1 MNVDQSKMPLVQAIN
16 KHIKNNPISFH
27 VPGHKNGI
35 LTGDPAHKGDM
46 TELTGLDDLHDAE
59 GPIAEAQ
66 ALLSNL
72 YGSTSSHFLVNGST
86 SGNMAAILAT
96 CTDGDYILVQRNCH
110 KSVWNG
116 IRLAGAV
123 PVLLEPEWEE
133 KGESVLGVSLET
145 VKEALEAF
153 PNAKA
158 CVLTYPT
165 YYGFTYSI
173 EGIIGE
179 LHARGIPCIV
189 DEAHGAHFQASD
201 KFPESALALGADI
214 VIQSAHK
221 MLPAMTMGSYLH
233 IKGPRVDEGRLKEYL
248 SMLQSSSPSYPI
260 MASLDY
266 ARSYLGTMTPSEVD
280 RGLEAISG
288 FISKLDRLHPGLE
301 VVRADDPLKVLVRF
315 TGWSGYRLQKRLE
328 EIGVFAELADPRQVL
343 FIFPL
348 LKESDGFPYGEALER
363 IRAMLEGEGDGV
375 KRKETFIPP
384 ASSRSY
390 SLLSMEWKEMKD
402 RDEEA
407 VSLQSAAGRISSQ
420 MIIPYPPG
428 IPLLLKGEA
437 ITDDVMV
444 RLKEYV
450 DMGAAIQGR
459 HELKEKKIY
468 VFKELEEQS

>member
-16 KHIKNNPISFH
+16 NHITNDPISFH

-35 LTGDPAHKGDM
+35 LTGNPSQKGDL

-59 GPIAEAQ
+59 GPIEEAQ
-66 ALLSNL
+66 ALLSDL

-96 CTDGDYILVQRNCH
+96 CTAGDYVLVQRNCH

-153 PNAKA
+153 PDAKA

-165 YYGFTYSI
+165 YYGFTYPI
-173 EGIIGE
+173 DGIIGE
-179 LHARGIPCIV
+179 LHRQGIPCIV

-201 KFPESALALGADI
+201 EFPESALALGADI

-221 MLPAMTMGSYLH
+221 MLPAMTMGSFLH
-233 IKGPRVDEGRLKEYL
+233 IKGSRVDEVRVKEYL

-266 ARSYLGTMTPSEVD
+266 ARSYLGTMKPSDVAK
-280 RGLEAISG
+280 GLADISW
-288 FISKLDRLHPGLE
+288 FISELERLHPELK
-301 VVRADDPLKVLVRF
+301 VIRADDPLKVLVRF
-315 TGWSGYRLQKRLE
+315 TGWSGYRLQKKLE

-343 FIFPL
+343 LIFPL
-348 LKESDGFPYGEALER
+348 MKKSVDFPYGEALER
-363 IRAMLEGEGDGV
+363 VRDMIEGEMDA
-375 KRKETFIPP
+375 KEREETFIPT
-384 ASSRSY
+384 ASIRSY
-390 SLLSMEWKEMKD
+390 SLLSMDWKEMKD
-402 RDEEA
+402 REEEA
-407 VSLQSAAGRISSQ
+407 VSLQSAEGRVSSQ
-420 MIIPYPPG
+420 MVIPYPPG

-437 ITDDVMV
+437 ITDDVIG